1 MRVFQIVVRG
11 GGGEFP
17 PVRGIT
23 NFTGGVIRWRESEEW
38 FWQFEPFSKLKT
50 VFRECW
56 ASIKIK
62 INMTCVSKQ
71 YEIKTNME
79 QQLWLQLK
87 MMFLL
92 GYNLK
97 IVV

>member
-1 MRVFQIVVRG
+1 
-11 GGGEFP
+11 
-17 PVRGIT
+17 
-23 NFTGGVIRWRESEEW
+23 
-38 FWQFEPFSKLKT
+38 
-50 VFRECW
+50 
-56 ASIKIK
+56 
-62 INMTCVSKQ
+62 MTCVSKQ